1 MLTHS
6 NMSVIIMSTNKTEW
20 TINQI
25 IIKFIFIWKKIH
37 RKFYSPAGYRDWETG
52 EDIKK
57 YHNDEKVMR
66 EVKFISGED
75 HRGTKVQQE
84 SK

>member
-1 MLTHS
+1 
-6 NMSVIIMSTNKTEW
+6 MSTNKTEW
-20 TINQI
+20 TINQ
-25 IIKFIFIWKKIH
+25 KKVINYFYLKENSQ
-37 RKFYSPAGYRDWETG
+37 KFYSPAGYRDWETG

-84 SK
+84 SKQRRYGPPGT